1 LSLDIGTKRVG
12 VAVSDEL
19 HLTARTLP
27 LVKRTNWKRLLIEV
41 STLVETFD
49 AKGMVLGLPLRMD
62 GTEGSAAE
70 AVRRLFRNFQ
80 ASLNIPVFLQDER
93 LTSQEASK
101 RLLESGKTQDEVA
114 DLVDSEAAKLILE
127 DFLSRIK

>member
-49 AKGMVLGLPLRMD
+49 AKAMVLGLPLRMD